1 MALLE
6 TGRKV
11 ILINEAV
18 LALPRETLAL
28 EEGATVFVAGRS
40 LVQMTLAELTLPDAQ
55 MVLTDF
61 RQSASLSALNST
73 LQAAGGL
80 DRLIL
85 AADGDESDAVFSLMC
100 AVLTFRPA
108 LRRRRGGRID
118 LILEDGRA
126 VGSLVE
132 FLQRIGGTLDL
143 DGISTELR
151 ICERKVVPAVA

>member
-1 MALLE
+1 MATVE
-6 TGRKV
+6 SGRKV
-11 ILINEAV
+11 ILINDAV

-28 EEGATVFVAGRS
+28 DPGARVFVAGRS
-40 LVQMTLAELTLPDAQ
+40 VVQMTLAELAVPDAQ
-55 MVLTDF
+55 MILTDF
-61 RQSASLSALNST
+61 RQSASLGALNST

-85 AADGDESDAVFSLMC
+85 AADGDESETVFSIMC
-100 AVLTFRPA
+100 AVLTFRSA
-108 LRRRRGGRID
+108 LRRRRGRID
-118 LILEDGRA
+118 LILQDGRA

-151 ICERKVVPAVA
+151 VSAARAIRAVA

>member
-1 MALLE
+1 MASLE
-6 TGRKV
+6 AGRKV
-11 ILINEAV
+11 ILINDAV
-18 LALPRETLAL
+18 LGLPRETLAL
-28 EEGATVFVAGRS
+28 DQGATVFVAGRS
-40 LVQMTLAELTLPDAQ
+40 LVQMTLAELAVPDARAI
-55 MVLTDF
+55 LTDF

-85 AADGDESDAVFSLMC
+85 AVDGDDSETVFSLMC
-100 AVLTFRPA
+100 AVLTFRSA
-108 LRRRRGGRID
+108 LRRRRGRID
-118 LILEDGRA
+118 LILSDGRA

-151 ICERKVVPAVA
+151 IREARAVRAVA

>member
-11 ILINEAV
+11 ILINDAV
-18 LALPRETLAL
+18 LGLPRETLAL
-28 EEGATVFVAGRS
+28 DQDARVFVAGRS
-40 LVQMTLAELTLPDAQ
+40 LVQMTLAELAVPDAQ
-55 MVLTDF
+55 MILTDF

-80 DRLIL
+80 DRLVL
-85 AADGDESDAVFSLMC
+85 AANGDESETVFSLMC

-108 LRRRRGGRID
+108 LRRRRGRID

-151 ICERKVVPAVA
+151 ISDVRAVPAVA